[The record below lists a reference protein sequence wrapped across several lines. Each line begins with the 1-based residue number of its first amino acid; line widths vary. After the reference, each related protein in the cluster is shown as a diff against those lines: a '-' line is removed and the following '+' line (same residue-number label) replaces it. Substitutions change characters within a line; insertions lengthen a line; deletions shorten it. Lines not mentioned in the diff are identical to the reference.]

1 MWKTCAAS
9 LLILL
14 SAAAL
19 PAEED
24 VPGKEVPSFYS
35 RVVTGPLKNQSVCF
49 VCRNGDRPTVM
60 VITRK
65 LTPELKL
72 FLRNVDRLVDDHRA
86 SGLKCFGV
94 YLQDELLPAIAQV
107 QTFAFE
113 ARLKLPLTV
122 GSSTITAASCLD
134 IAPEIETAIVLYRN
148 KSIVASHNFAPEK
161 FTREQMQ
168 PLLREIVDLVM
179 PAEPA
184 ETSANEQQKP

>member
-1 MWKTCAAS
+1 MGKLGFVS

-14 SAAAL
+14 ASPAL
-19 PAEED
+19 QAEE
-24 VPGKEVPSFYS
+24 PQPAGKEVPSFYS

-60 VITRK
+60 VITRQ

-86 SGLKCFGV
+86 SGLKCFAV
-94 YLQDELLPAIAQV
+94 YLNDELLPATAQV

-122 GSSTITAASCLD
+122 AGESVTAASCLD
-134 IAPEIETAIVLYRN
+134 IPEETETAVVLYRCKN
-148 KSIVASHNFAPEK
+148 VVASHHFAPAG

-168 PLLREIVDLVM
+168 PLLQEIVELVKPQ
-179 PAEPA
+179 PAPEKA
-184 ETSANEQQKP
+184 GGE